1 MKHLMVSVAT
11 GALVLGLAS
20 TAPFESAE
28 AQDVT
33 ELRWAT
39 SSTGSSGH
47 RALTSLS
54 QLLNSKTDQ
63 FDITVMPTPGAAASV
78 RGFAG
83 GQFNGY
89 YGADVAFHEIAN
101 NTGRYEGF
109 NDQEHEQEL
118 VQSFWAYTLE
128 VGLGVLT
135 EDTETY
141 QSWQDLSG
149 EPVFT
154 SPAPWDT
161 RAALERAMRAAGVE
175 HEYVELDT
183 GLAAQS
189 LEDGTIEGMII
200 YTAGET
206 SPSPWIQ
213 EALLSADISAL
224 NPNEEE
230 MEMLSE
236 AGIETV
242 EVPNDTFDAD
252 IGADGAVLIPFFYG
266 FHVGTNVSEQGVYD
280 MLVTIEENVG
290 ELAESDP
297 SFSQVED
304 DIVEMQ
310 LRGIRAAGETVPIHP
325 GLAKFLRE
333 RDAWN
338 TDWDDQIAD
347 AS

>member
-1 MKHLMVSVAT
+1 MKHLMISAAT
-11 GALVLGLAS
+11 AALACGLVS
-20 TAPFESAE
+20 TATFDSAE
-28 AQDVT
+28 AQEVT

-54 QLLNSKTDQ
+54 QMLNSKMDQ

-83 GQFNGY
+83 GQFDGY
-89 YGADVAFHEIAN
+89 YGADVAYHEIAN
-101 NTGRYEGF
+101 NAGRYEGF
-109 NDQEHEQEL
+109 ADQEHEQQL
-118 VQSFWAYTLE
+118 VQSFWAYSLE
-128 VGLGVLT
+128 VGLGILA
-135 EDTETY
+135 EDAEEI
-141 QSWQDLSG
+141 QSWQDLNG

-183 GLAAQS
+183 GLAGQS
-189 LEDGTIEGMII
+189 LEDGTIEAMII

-206 SPSPWIQ
+206 SPSPWVQ
-213 EALLSADISAL
+213 QALMSADVNAL

-242 EVPNDTFDAD
+242 EVPNETFDAD
-252 IGADGAVLIPFFYG
+252 IGADSAVLVPFFYS
-266 FHVGTNVSEQGVYD
+266 FNVGMNVSEQGVYD
-280 MLVTIEENVG
+280 MLVTIEENID
-290 ELAESDP
+290 ELAQSDP
-297 SFSQVED
+297 SFSQVQD
-304 DIVEMQ
+304 DMVGMQ
-310 LRGIRAAGETVPIHP
+310 LRGIRSAGESVPIHP

-338 TDWDDQIAD
+338 AEWDNRIASAD
-347 AS
+347 